1 MFINAK
7 KRKAGNSIW
16 GNIDPQGVYGIESNE
31 VGNQSDVLE
40 RFVGAVGRKN
50 DVFESRY

>member
-1 MFINAK
+1 MFISAK
-7 KRKAGNSIW
+7 KRKPGNSIW
-16 GNIDPQGVYGIESNE
+16 GSIDPQGVYGIESNE
-31 VGNQSDVLE
+31 VGNQNDVVE